1 MREAGRNSAKM
12 GVEKKGRIGG
22 ERDEKRKGGG
32 GGEGN
37 HSSETHGCGMAYYR
51 SNV

>member
-1 MREAGRNSAKM
+1 M
-12 GVEKKGRIGG
+12 GGG
-22 ERDEKRKGGG
+22 SDEKREGRGG
-32 GGEGN
+32 